1 MRLGQVGRRRS
12 VHDRA
17 LAEVVLD
24 RARGP
29 LGVLHPAEHDDH
41 LVALGGAQRVDARGP
56 GRSPYVVEQGGR
68 GGRGRRR
75 AEHHDHLAVA
85 APAERAGA
93 GEHGGVRVR
102 AEHRVDD
109 QGLEAGVPGA
119 ADLRGPGIDLGGRE
133 RQLAAVAQQPVVH
146 GAGQLL
152 AEQLVDVLLDDV
164 DGQPDQLDGLLE
176 VDHPGQ
182 RPGGG
187 PEHLGGDRRVG
198 VGGHVRESPWSRYHV
213 TNPWIP
219 AWTIIPTQERS
230 SAERSVNQTL
240 SDSIRV
246 IAAVLS
252 VPTSRSSWSEAS
264 SRSAEGVD
272 TLRG

>member
-1 MRLGQVGRRRS
+1 M
-12 VHDRA
+12 HDRPV
-17 LAEVVLD
+17 AEVVLD
-24 RARGP
+24 RAGRA
-29 LGVLHPAEHDDH
+29 LRVLHPAEHDDH
-41 LVALGGAQRVDARGP
+41 LVALGGAQRVDARRPRGP
-56 GRSPYVVEQGGR
+56 PYVVEQGGR
-68 GGRGRRR
+68 GAGGRRR

-85 APAERAGA
+85 APAQGAGA
-93 GEHGGVRVR
+93 GQHGGVRVR
-102 AEHRVDD
+102 AEHRVDHE
-109 QGLEAGVPGA
+109 GLEAGVPGA
-119 ADLRGPGIDLGGRE
+119 ADLGGPGVDLRGGE
-133 RQLAAVAQQPVVH
+133 RQLAAVAEQPVVH
-146 GAGQLL
+146 GAGQLV

-176 VDHPGQ
+176 VDHAGQ

-187 PEHLGGDRRVG
+187 AEHLGGDRRVG
-198 VGGHVRESPWSRYHV
+198 VGGHGAGVAVVAVPVTKPWM
-213 TNPWIP
+213 P

-230 SAERSVNQTL
+230 SADRSVNQAL

-246 IAAVLS
+246 IAAVLR